1 MKIFCGEK
9 KNKKTLDL
17 NDCTNKLK
25 MDERERETET
35 ERETERQR
43 ERERGGERERSLQRE
58 RTRPYYT
65 KNYRCLFVTISYI
78 FLSYCKRVNDTRSK
92 LFALENKNKQK
103 EDDENEEET
112 GKERKT

>member
-1 MKIFCGEK
+1 MTVQISSKW
-9 KNKKTLDL
+9 
-17 NDCTNKLK
+17 
-25 MDERERETET
+25 MRERETET
-35 ERETERQR
+35 QRLRERQKDR
-43 ERERGGERERSLQRE
+43 ERGGGERERSLQRE